1 MFQPVRMPVIWRGSV
16 IRNALK
22 VAMAHTAL
30 GDDAIGKL
38 LHIAHFTFQD
48 GDLGQSSWLICTCN
62 VATERS

>member
-1 MFQPVRMPVIWRGSV
+1 MPVIWRGSV

-48 GDLGQSSWLICTCN
+48 GDLQA
-62 VATERS
+62 VVMVDMHM